1 MVYASLEEAWG
12 NSLTIE
18 NPNRNKANFESF
30 HEDFRKN
37 MREESAI
44 TRQKYNNSI
53 LVSDPRKATFN
64 KKPYFLNEEA
74 SEISNPVSDVESND
88 TSFEFKR
95 LKGRKINYDEK
106 RQCKQHKES
115 KQQNTNLK
123 NQTVS
128 GSFQGKEHFNSID
141 CDTILEHLK
150 TCEYCRNSIDYENK
164 NVFIKEFIMFATSGV
179 LMFIF
184 LELLAKLIKK

>member
-1 MVYASLEEAWG
+1 
-12 NSLTIE
+12 
-18 NPNRNKANFESF
+18 
-30 HEDFRKN
+30 

-88 TSFEFKR
+88 TSFEFKK

-106 RQCKQHKES
+106 RQCKQHKEP
-115 KQQNTNLK
+115 KLK
-123 NQTVS
+123 NS
-128 GSFQGKEHFNSID
+128 ASHSFQTKEHFNSID
-141 CDTILEHLK
+141 CNTILEHLK